1 MKKKLLII
9 TIILFSLLGAG
20 AFYKFK
26 STATTQTASEGRIE
40 VCAEH
45 GFRKGE
51 CYQCDPQ
58 LLSQFKASHDWCV
71 EHNLPESQC
80 ELCDPFAKFK
90 AKGDWCKEH
99 SAPESQCV
107 KCDPSLATNQ
117 KPFIDWCEEHGVPE
131 SQCTICDP
139 DRKYSLQSDW
149 CQEHNTR
156 DSECT
161 LCHPELKLKTPSSP
175 TENAE
180 WCEHGFAEGNCFSC
194 DPSLE
199 SKFKETGDWC
209 GGHDVPESQ
218 CFPCQSGLQEIVN
231 TRLASKQD
239 SPTSENKWCEHGF
252 DKDNCFSCDASL
264 ESKFRETGDWCGGH
278 DVPESQCFPCQHGLQ
293 ETVDKR
299 LASKQD
305 TPTSENQWCEHG
317 FAKGDCFS
325 CHPSLEAKF
334 KETGDW
340 CGGHGVPESQCFP
353 CQSGLQETVNER
365 LKVSTVRHD
374 LLQQKRAIDISL
386 EKELPPGA
394 FCGTHLLRIK
404 LSSKEMAKTI
414 GLKYELI
421 RNRPLTQSIKCN
433 AEAVYNEDE
442 MAKISSR
449 FEGTIK
455 AVQFQLGQKV
465 KKGDLLL
472 RINSPE
478 LAELRSQLNTEKAL
492 LSFTKSLHKDTE
504 ELLKILKNKKLS
516 VSDATKNVS
525 NLKVGAAK
533 AELLTF
539 ISEMKAAEKN
549 FDYEKQLNEGGLGL
563 KANYLKAQKEYTA
576 AVAGFGALLEKIAL
590 EIQQSLIVQQ
600 GKVDLIKRK
609 MGGVES
615 DKIDATGGDFVIR
628 APQSGTIV
636 NKSVV
641 EGEIIES
648 GTVIASVVNLNK
660 MWVKIDLRLDEA
672 NLVKPGQHVEF
683 TTRGSYAQ
691 KFMGKIIWLGSE
703 VNDKTRMVSA
713 LALVNS
719 SDSLLRNNSY
729 GKVRVHIHRDEE
741 VIVVPKTA
749 LQWEGCCHVVFV
761 KMAAD
766 VYAPRKVKLGYE
778 GKDFFVVEAGLIKG
792 EQVVTQG
799 SFLLKTEILKSSI
812 GAGCTD

>member
-26 STATTQTASEGRIE
+26 STTTTQPASEGRIE

-117 KPFIDWCEEHGVPE
+117 KPFIDWCAEHGVPE

-161 LCHPELKLKTPSSP
+161 LCHPELKVKTASSP
-175 TENAE
+175 TENTE

-218 CFPCQSGLQEIVN
+218 CFPCQ
-231 TRLASKQD
+231 
-239 SPTSENKWCEHGF
+239 
-252 DKDNCFSCDASL
+252 
-264 ESKFRETGDWCGGH
+264 
-278 DVPESQCFPCQHGLQ
+278 HGLQ
-293 ETVDKR
+293 EVVDKR

-317 FAKGDCFS
+317 FAKDDCFS

-365 LKVSTVRHD
+365 LKVSTVRND
-374 LLQQKRAIDISL
+374 LQQQKRAIDISL

-609 MGGVES
+609 MGVVES
-615 DKIDATGGDFVIR
+615 DKIDATGGNFVIR